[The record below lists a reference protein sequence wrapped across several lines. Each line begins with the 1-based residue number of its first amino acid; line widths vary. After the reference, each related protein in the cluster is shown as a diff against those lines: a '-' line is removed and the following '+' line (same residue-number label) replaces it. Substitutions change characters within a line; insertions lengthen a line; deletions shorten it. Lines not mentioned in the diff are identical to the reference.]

1 MYGYCKIGKHYL
13 IDISKYTAF
22 FFDFDYTLADSSKGI
37 VTCFQI
43 VLNRYNYTDIPD
55 EDIKKTIGMTLE
67 DSFARLTG
75 IEGINQLK
83 ILKDEYLKE
92 ADEIMSD
99 NTMLYDDTIP
109 LIKKLK
115 EQGASVGI
123 ISTKQAYIIR
133 QTLVKY
139 EIESCFDTVIGMLDV
154 KNTKPDPEGLL
165 LGMNRVNATQ
175 DKTLYLGDN
184 IIDAITAQAIN
195 VDFVAVTTGMT
206 GREAFLDYPHKA
218 IISRLSELE

>member
-1 MYGYCKIGKHYL
+1 MNKENL
-13 IDISKYTAF
+13 SLTSKYTAF

-43 VLNRYNYTDIPD
+43 VLNRHNYTDIPD
-55 EDIKKTIGMTLE
+55 ENIKKTIGMTLE

-75 IEGINQLK
+75 IEDLDRLK
-83 ILKDEYLKE
+83 VLKDEYLKE

-99 NTMLYDDTIP
+99 KTVLFDDTVP
-109 LIKKLK
+109 LIRRLK

-139 EIESCFDTVIGMLDV
+139 EIESYFDTVIGMLDV
-154 KNTKPDPEGLL
+154 KKMKPDPEGLL
-165 LGMNRVNATQ
+165 LGMKQVNATR
-175 DKTLYLGDN
+175 DNTLYLGDN
-184 IIDAITAQAIN
+184 TIDARTAQAIN

-206 GREAFLDYPHKA
+206 SRETFLDYPHKA